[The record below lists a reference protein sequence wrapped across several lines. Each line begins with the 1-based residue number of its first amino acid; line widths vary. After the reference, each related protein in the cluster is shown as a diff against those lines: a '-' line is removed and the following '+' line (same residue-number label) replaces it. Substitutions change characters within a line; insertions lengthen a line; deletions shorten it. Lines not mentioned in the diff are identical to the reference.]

1 MKKPMFI
8 VMSAAILAVGS
19 SGWALSADSQTAYKA
34 RVSNSAP
41 DQLILAR
48 GGDDLCPR
56 HGKGD
61 ECDDHVVVNN
71 ATEQSLLARGGDD
84 LCPRHGKGDE
94 CDDHVVTRQ
103 AVDQLLLVHRGRSGG
118 QDDTQPH
125 PEDDVI

>member
-61 ECDDHVVVNN
+61 ECDDHVV
-71 ATEQSLLARGGDD
+71 
-84 LCPRHGKGDE
+84 
-94 CDDHVVTRQ
+94 TRQ